1 MSLSY
6 LDNRVQ
12 PHCYQVPKDRY
23 RHLYF
28 EALELAFGEVERRF
42 EQPDFAVIENLESSL
57 IRTANGESV
66 VLGESLL
73 RYLEGD
79 IAKDRFITQ
88 LPLIPDM
95 IKTAFVQS
103 PIKKVTTLRTIAD
116 AMNKSEIYKGMLS
129 EIHKVLKIYFT
140 FPVTTST
147 AERSFSSMHRLKTYF
162 RNTMTQSRLNN
173 LLLLYVHSSET
184 DKLDIKD
191 IAREFISVND

>member
-1 MSLSY
+1 M
-6 LDNRVQ
+6 
-12 PHCYQVPKDRY
+12 
-23 RHLYF
+23 
-28 EALELAFGEVERRF
+28 ELAFGEVERRF
-42 EQPDFAVIENLESSL
+42 EQPDLVVIENLESSL

-66 VLGESLL
+66 VLGESLF

-88 LPLIPDM
+88 LPLIPYM

-103 PIKKVTTLRTIAD
+103 PIKKVTTLRIAD
-116 AMNKSEIYKGMLS
+116 AMYKSEIHKGMLS

-147 AERSFSSMHRLKTYF
+147 AEHSFSSMRRLKTYL
-162 RNTMTQSRLNN
+162 RNTMTQSRLIN

-184 DKLDIKD
+184 DKLDLKD
-191 IAREFISVND
+191 IAHQFISVNDQRLHYFGKM